1 MSPAQIHRAPP
12 RRARLAGTAALAL
25 LAGCAD
31 FDLDL
36 RDLANPE
43 VDTSEAARTAVENRP
58 APDDRGVISYPGYQV
73 AVARRGDTV
82 GDVAARVGLPA
93 RELARFNGAPVDAR
107 LNRGEV
113 LALPRR
119 VAEPSPDTGA
129 PVDGPIR
136 PRGEVDVATLAGAA
150 IERAEGEGEAA
161 PATEAGRAGPPAPRT
176 GTEPLRHRVAEGET
190 AFSIARR
197 YDVPVEALAEWNGL
211 DDDYTLR
218 VGQILLI
225 PPAAEAPRQAGTEAV
240 PPPPGSGS
248 PTPAPPSAAEPLPED
263 TAPATAADAGEAGE
277 QGVDI
282 PDSPDLGAERSAD
295 APGEA
300 RFLLPV
306 EGPIIRDFAPD
317 REDGRRNEGI
327 DIAGEAGAPVRAA
340 DAGTVAYLSPDDEGR
355 TIVVLRHDDG
365 LLTVYADVAD
375 VAVNKGEA
383 VERGQRIASV
393 GSGASSAL
401 HFEVRDGLE
410 ALDPN
415 DFLQ

>member
-1 MSPAQIHRAPP
+1 MSPAQTHRAPP
-12 RRARLAGTAALAL
+12 RRARRASLAGTAALAL

-43 VDTSEAARTAVENRP
+43 VDTSAAARTAVENRP

-150 IERAEGEGEAA
+150 IERAEGEGEGEAA

-218 VGQILLI
+218 VGRILLI
-225 PPAAEAPRQAGTEAV
+225 PPAAEAPRTAEAEAV
-240 PPPPGSGS
+240 APPPGSGS

-263 TAPATAADAGEAGE
+263 TAPATAADAGEAE
-277 QGVDI
+277 EVDL
-282 PDSPDLGAERSAD
+282 PESPNLAEERTDSSAD
-295 APGEA
+295 PALMA
-300 RFLLPV
+300 LPV
-306 EGPIIRDFAPD
+306 NGPIISDFAPS
-317 REDGRRNEGI
+317 EGRSGI
-327 DIAGEAGAPVRAA
+327 RFGVASGSPVRAA
-340 DAGTVAYLSPDDEGR
+340 ADGTVARVSTATDGS
-355 TIVVLRHDDG
+355 TSVVLRHGGNLFSGYGNVAALSVSEGDVVSRGDRF
-365 LLTVYADVAD
+365 ADVGD
-375 VAVNKGEA
+375 QPDSVFFFAVYDGPNA
-383 VERGQRIASV
+383 V
-393 GSGASSAL
+393 
-401 HFEVRDGLE
+401 
-410 ALDPN
+410 DPN
-415 DFLQ
+415 DFLD